1 MIKVGFIGCGNMGR
15 DHIDRIANRMGNATI
30 TAVYDLYPEAAQKAI
45 DDFGLTARICADA
58 DELIDA
64 DDVDVVVMASR
75 NDAHLDPLLHCIR
88 VGKPV
93 FTEKPMTID
102 AADSWKVVEAEVAA
116 GKKLVQVGFNR
127 RYDTGYEQMKQ
138 IIDSGRIGELLCGDC
153 RHFNASAATSYYGT
167 DNVVND
173 TLIHECDILHYLF
186 QDDYKAVEIKCARQ
200 NRLNP
205 NGAEKLREPQIA
217 IIEFAHGAI
226 VTVEANVNCQYGY
239 DIQCR
244 LVGESGTVNLPDVA
258 TPEVRQA
265 GTIECAISDDWFARF
280 LDAYDKEF
288 RGFFNRIERDEEP
301 SGQMATAWDG
311 YVANVAADA
320 MLKSLHEGGRVEIEL
335 PERPALYDC

>member
-1 MIKVGFIGCGNMGR
+1 MVNIGFIGCGQMGR
-15 DHIDRIANRMGNATI
+15 DHIDRIANRMGNAHI
-30 TAVYDLYPEAAQKAI
+30 VAIYDLNRAAAEKAVA
-45 DDFGLTARICADA
+45 DFGLDAKICDSA
-58 DELIDA
+58 DELIHAPEVDA
-64 DDVDVVVMASR
+64 VVMASR
-75 NDAHLDPLLHCIR
+75 NDAHLEPLLACIEA
-88 VGKPV
+88 GKPV

-102 AADSWKVVEAEVAA
+102 GADSWKVVEAEVKA

-127 RYDTGYEQMKQ
+127 RYDTGYEQMKE
-138 IIDSGRIGELLCGDC
+138 IIDSKQIGELLCGDC
-153 RHFNASAATSYYGT
+153 RHFNAQAATSYYRT

-186 QDDYKAVEIKCARQ
+186 DDDYKAVEIKCARQ

-205 NGAEKLREPQIA
+205 NGAENLREPQIA
-217 IIEFAHGAI
+217 IIEFQHGAI

-244 LVGESGTVNLPDVA
+244 LVGESGTVSLPDVA

-265 GTIECAISDDWFARF
+265 ERICHSISSDWFARF
-280 LDAYDKEF
+280 LDAYDKEMRAF
-288 RGFFNRIERDEEP
+288 LNRVERGEEP

-320 MLKSLHEGGRVEIEL
+320 MLESLHNGGRVEISL
-335 PERPALYDC
+335 PERPALYA